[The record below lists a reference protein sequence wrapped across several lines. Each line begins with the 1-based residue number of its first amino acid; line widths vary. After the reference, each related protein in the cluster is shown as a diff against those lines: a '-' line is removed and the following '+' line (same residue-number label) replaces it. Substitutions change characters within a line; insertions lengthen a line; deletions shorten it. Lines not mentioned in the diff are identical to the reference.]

1 MWRSGSPGASCLRIL
16 GSFSVYKGFSEVDLH
31 LPTSI
36 LKPKHD
42 PPMYFFF
49 FFSGGS
55 VLRSGCPI
63 PGFLVLGW
71 GFRFRMERVEIV
83 GL

>member
-1 MWRSGSPGASCLRIL
+1 MWRSGSPGASCLRIW

-42 PPMYFFF
+42 PPMYVFF
-49 FFSGGS
+49 
-55 VLRSGCPI
+55 R
-63 PGFLVLGW
+63 GFCVA
-71 GFRFRMERVEIV
+71 V
-83 GL
+83 GLPNSRVFGIGLGL